1 MKNTKSIRCL
11 IVDDEPTAREILEH
25 YLKQVD
31 GLTHVKS
38 CANALEAFKAL
49 EQHAIDLIL
58 LDINMPDISGISLAR
73 AIGDKAKV
81 IFTTAYREYAIEG
94 FDLQAVDYLLK
105 PISLQRFIQAID
117 KYRKENVIAEQ
128 KVTSSASGSTALL
141 IKADRKTVKIPLDE
155 ILYVESLGDYLKIH
169 TTTGVQLTRQTISSI
184 EEKLSPPQFV
194 RIHRSFIVAI
204 SAITAF
210 TREEVELGETILPIS
225 RSYKAAVMNV
235 LQEVG

>member
-1 MKNTKSIRCL
+1 MKTTKSIRCL
-11 IVDDEPTAREILEH
+11 IVDDEPTAREIMEH

-49 EQHAIDLIL
+49 EQHTIDLIL

-117 KYRKENVIAEQ
+117 KYRKENVNVEQ
-128 KVTSSASGSTALL
+128 KVASPTSGNNALL
-141 IKADRKTVKIPLDE
+141 IKADRKTVKIPLDQ
-155 ILYVESLGDYLKIH
+155 IRYVESLGDYLKIH
-169 TTTGVQLTRQTISSI
+169 TTTGVQLTRQTISSL
-184 EEKLSPPQFV
+184 EQKLALPQFV

-204 SAITAF
+204 NAITAF
-210 TREEVELGETILPIS
+210 TKEEVELGETILPIS

-235 LQEVG
+235 LQEVD